1 MIKYIYWLIFRKK
14 VRGLPKYKNPPPPP
28 PPQLVPFALPIKKSN
43 FQKRLDKK
51 IKENKGVN
59 QPIIDR
65 TTIPPNK

>member
-14 VRGLPKYKNPPPPP
+14 VRKFSGHRNPPTPPSP
-28 PPQLVPFALPIKKSN
+28 RPTPRSRSSFSVK
-43 FQKRLDKK
+43 LDEK
-51 IKENKGVN
+51 IKESKGVN